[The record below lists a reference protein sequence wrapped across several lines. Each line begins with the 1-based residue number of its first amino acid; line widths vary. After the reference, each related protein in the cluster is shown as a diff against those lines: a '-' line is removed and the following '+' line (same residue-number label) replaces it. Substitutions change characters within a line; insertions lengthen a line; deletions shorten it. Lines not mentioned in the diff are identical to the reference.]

1 MIECIII
8 GDSIALGVAQY
19 RQECVVHAQ
28 TSITTKAWNDK
39 YPNLL
44 KAKQV
49 VISLG
54 SNDPNYNN
62 KELNKVR
69 IKVKADEVFWIVPA
83 NKPVNDI
90 SKENHDTNLIIN
102 KLSSDKIHP
111 TMQGYK
117 ILANQTK

>member
-28 TSITTKAWNDK
+28 TGITTKAWNDK
-39 YPNLL
+39 YPDIL

-49 VISLG
+49 IISLG
-54 SNDPNYNN
+54 SNDPSYNN

-69 IKVKADEVFWIVPA
+69 TKVTADEVFWIVPA
-83 NKPVNDI
+83 NKPSNDI
-90 SKENHDTNLIIN
+90 SKEYHDTNLKIN
-102 KLSSDKIHP
+102 KLSSDKVHP
-111 TMQGYK
+111 TLKGYE